1 MIEFDPILVHDW
13 LCRSARRFPDK
24 QALICGQ
31 QRWTYKMLD
40 YHTDR
45 MAKALFDIGIGHQD
59 RVIIFLDNCCE
70 AIISLYGILKARGV
84 FVILDGSVKGPKL
97 KYILK
102 NSGARVLISHTSKAK
117 VVKDALADTD
127 NNCKVVIWIGP
138 QIAIPQNLPTV
149 SLTWRSI
156 FSDLDSGDEDTY
168 AEIDTELPRGIDV
181 DLACI
186 IYTSG
191 STGEPKGVMSTH
203 HNMISAARSIIQ
215 YIGNSPD
222 DVILNVLPLSFG
234 YGLYQIIMSCM
245 FGGTVVLEHSFL
257 YLHAILERIAE
268 EKVTG
273 LPLVPSMAAMMLQ
286 MQNIHEY
293 DFSTLRYITSAGAAL
308 PVKHFHSLRKLVPH
322 AKIFN
327 MYGLTECVRV
337 SYLAG
342 NELDKRPSSVGR
354 AIPNC
359 EAFIVDEKGKK
370 INNNE
375 VGELVIRGSNVM
387 QGYWNDPELTAK
399 TYRDGSYPGERQLY
413 SGDYFRQD
421 DQGYLY
427 FMSRKDDIIKTGGE
441 KVSPKEIEDLVCKLE
456 SVAEA
461 SVVGVPDEILGQAI
475 KVYIVPAP
483 GAKLTEKDVLK
494 YCKENM
500 EMVCIPKYVEFIE
513 SLPKTPHGKVDKK
526 LLKAR
531 QI

>member
-13 LCRSARRFPDK
+13 LCRSAKRFPDK

-31 QRWTYKMLD
+31 ERWTYKMLD
-40 YHTDR
+40 YHTAR
-45 MAKALFDIGIGHQD
+45 MAKALLDMGIGRQD

-70 AIISLYGILKARGV
+70 AVISLYGILKARGV
-84 FVILDGSVKGPKL
+84 FVILEGSMKGPKL

-102 NSGARVLISHTSKAK
+102 NSGARAVVAHTSKAR
-117 VVKDALADTD
+117 VVKDALADPD
-127 NNCKVVIWIGP
+127 NNCKVVIWVGP
-138 QIAIPQNLPTV
+138 EKAIPEELPTV

-156 FSDLDSGDEDTY
+156 FSELDSRDEDTY
-168 AEIDTELPRGIDV
+168 AETDSELPRGIDV
-181 DLACI
+181 DLACL

-215 YIGNSPD
+215 YIGNEEN

-234 YGLYQIIMSCM
+234 YGLYQVIMAFM
-245 FGGTVVLEHSFL
+245 FGGTVVLEKSFI
-257 YLHAILERIAE
+257 YLHNVLQRVAQ

-273 LPLVPSMAAMMLQ
+273 IPMVPTVVAMLLKMED
-286 MQNIHEY
+286 IKKY
-293 DFSTLRYITSAGAAL
+293 DLGTLRYITSAGAAL
-308 PVKHFHSLRKLVPH
+308 PVKHIHALRSLLPH
-322 AKIFN
+322 VKIFS
-327 MYGLTECVRV
+327 MYGLTECIRV
-337 SYLAG
+337 SYLPPE
-342 NELDKRPSSVGR
+342 ELDRRPASVGKVM
-354 AIPNC
+354 PNC
-359 EAFIVDEKGKK
+359 EVFIVDEEGKK
-370 INNNE
+370 VSNND
-375 VGELVIRGSNVM
+375 VGELVIRGLNVM

-399 TYRDGSYPGERQLY
+399 TYRDGSYPNERLLY

-421 DQGYLY
+421 DQGFLY
-427 FMSRKDDIIKTGGE
+427 FLGRKDDMIKTRGE
-441 KVSPKEIEDLVCKLE
+441 RVSPKEIEDLVCKLE
-456 SVAEA
+456 AVAEA
-461 SVVGVPDEILGQAI
+461 SVVGVPDDILGQAI
-475 KVYIVPAP
+475 KVYIVPTP

-526 LLKAR
+526 VLKTR

>member
-13 LCRSARRFPDK
+13 LRRSARRFPGK
-24 QALICGQ
+24 EALICDQ

-40 YHTDR
+40 YHTDC
-45 MAKALFDIGIGHQD
+45 MAKALLDMGIGHQD
-59 RVIIFLDNCCE
+59 RVIVFLDNSSE
-70 AIISLYGILKARGV
+70 VVISLYGILKARGV
-84 FVILDGSVKGPKL
+84 FVILEGSVKGPKL

-102 NSGARVLISHTSKAK
+102 NSGARAVVTHTSKAS
-117 VVKDALADTD
+117 VVKDALADPD
-127 NNCKVVIWIGP
+127 NNCKIVIWVGP
-138 QIAIPQNLPTV
+138 EKAIPQGLPTV
-149 SLTWRSI
+149 SLTWCSI
-156 FSDLDSGDEDTY
+156 FSDFDSGNEDTH
-168 AEIDTELPRGIDV
+168 AETDSELPRGIDV
-181 DLACI
+181 DLACL

-203 HNMISAARSIIQ
+203 HNMISAAKSIIQ
-215 YIGNSPD
+215 YIANAHD
-222 DVILNVLPLSFG
+222 DVILNVLPLSFS

-245 FGGTVVLEHSFL
+245 FGGTLVLERSFL
-257 YLHAILERIAE
+257 YPHAILERVAK

-359 EAFIVDEKGKK
+359 EAFIVDEKENKVNSGE
-370 INNNE
+370 I
-375 VGELVIRGSNVM
+375 GELVIRGSNVM
-387 QGYWNDPELTAK
+387 QGYWNDPEMTAK
-399 TYRDGSYPGERQLY
+399 TYRNGFYPSERLLY

-421 DQGYLY
+421 DEGFLY
-427 FMSRKDDIIKTGGE
+427 FLGRKDNMIKTRGE
-441 KVSPKEIEDLVCKLE
+441 RVSPKEIEDLVCKLE
-456 SVAEA
+456 EVAEA
-461 SVVGVPDEILGQAI
+461 AVVGVPDDILGQAI

-483 GAKLTEKDVLK
+483 GATLTEKDVLK

-513 SLPKTPHGKVDKK
+513 SLPKTPHGKIDKK
-526 LLKAR
+526 VLKTR
-531 QI
+531 

>member
-1 MIEFDPILVHDW
+1 V
-13 LCRSARRFPDK
+13 
-24 QALICGQ
+24 
-31 QRWTYKMLD
+31 
-40 YHTDR
+40 
-45 MAKALFDIGIGHQD
+45 
-59 RVIIFLDNCCE
+59 
-70 AIISLYGILKARGV
+70 
-84 FVILDGSVKGPKL
+84 
-97 KYILK
+97 
-102 NSGARVLISHTSKAK
+102 
-117 VVKDALADTD
+117 
-127 NNCKVVIWIGP
+127 
-138 QIAIPQNLPTV
+138 
-149 SLTWRSI
+149 
-156 FSDLDSGDEDTY
+156 FSDLNRTDEDTH
-168 AEIDTELPRGIDV
+168 AETDSELPHGIDV
-181 DLACI
+181 DLACL

-203 HNMISAARSIIQ
+203 QNVISAAKSIIQ
-215 YIGNSPD
+215 YIGNTQD

-234 YGLYQIIMSCM
+234 YGLYQVIMSCM
-245 FGGTVVLEHSFL
+245 FSGTVVLERSFL
-257 YLHAILERIAE
+257 YPHVILERIAK

-273 LPLVPSMAAMMLQ
+273 LPLVPSMAVMMLQ
-286 MQNIHEY
+286 MEDIQKY
-293 DFSTLRYITSAGAAL
+293 DFGTLQYITSAGATL

-359 EAFIVDEKGKK
+359 EVFIVGEEGHEV
-370 INNNE
+370 NAGE

-399 TYRDGSYPGERQLY
+399 TYRNGSYPSERLLY

-421 DQGYLY
+421 DQGFLY
-427 FMSRKDDIIKTGGE
+427 FLGRKDNMIKTRGE
-441 KVSPKEIEDLVCKLE
+441 RVSPKEIEDLVCKLE

-461 SVVGVPDEILGQAI
+461 AVVGVPDDILGQAI
-475 KVYIVPAP
+475 KVYIVSTPA
-483 GAKLTEKDVLK
+483 AKLTEKDVLK

-526 LLKAR
+526 VLKTG